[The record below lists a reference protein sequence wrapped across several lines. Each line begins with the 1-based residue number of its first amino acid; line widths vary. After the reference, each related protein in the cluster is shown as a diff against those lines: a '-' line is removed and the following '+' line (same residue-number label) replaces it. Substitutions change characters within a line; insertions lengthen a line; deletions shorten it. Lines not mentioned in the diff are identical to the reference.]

1 MKSYALD
8 QKEQNWEEWFAK
20 RGGQPFGAQQ
30 VMRWLYVHHEF
41 DPLKYSNIAL
51 PFRQPLVFDFD
62 WSLPEIDS
70 ILRSSDDS
78 EKVLI
83 ATKDGRFIESVIMTS
98 ENRITLCVSSQVGCR
113 MGCTFCQTGKMG
125 FSRNLS
131 SGEILAQLVLANL
144 RLKERGLDR
153 KVSNV
158 VFMGMGEPL
167 DNYDKVIQACRIMLD
182 PKLFGLSKNK
192 VTISTSGLIPEI
204 QRLGQ
209 DLPVSL
215 AISLHS
221 ADEEQRSRMM
231 PINRKYSLAELKK

>member
-1 MKSYALD
+1 MSSSMKSYALD

-83 ATKDGRFIESVIMTS
+83 ATKDGRFIESVIMT
-98 ENRITLCVSSQVGCR
+98 
-113 MGCTFCQTGKMG
+113 
-125 FSRNLS
+125 
-131 SGEILAQLVLANL
+131 
-144 RLKERGLDR
+144 
-153 KVSNV
+153 
-158 VFMGMGEPL
+158 
-167 DNYDKVIQACRIMLD
+167 
-182 PKLFGLSKNK
+182 
-192 VTISTSGLIPEI
+192 
-204 QRLGQ
+204 
-209 DLPVSL
+209 
-215 AISLHS
+215 
-221 ADEEQRSRMM
+221 
-231 PINRKYSLAELKK
+231 